1 MERRTAQPRPNW
13 QQIVE
18 EQGIVYPL
26 TRYPDG
32 SLRPYWDES
41 AYYVFSLSEVE
52 ALEDVVEELH
62 SMCLVAAAHI
72 VEQDRY
78 AELGITDRRLA
89 GLVAQSW
96 RRRDELPSLYGRFD
110 LRYDGSGPAKML
122 EYNADTPTSLVEAAS
137 AQWFWMEDRFP
148 GADQW
153 NSLHERLVDAWR
165 RQAALLPPGPL
176 HFAHSEGD
184 ELGEDL
190 MTVAYLRE
198 TAEQAGIDTEALS
211 VEQIGWDRLTGRFV
225 DERLRFI
232 RSCFKLY
239 PWEWLATDRFGPQ
252 VLDTLDNGGGTGTTC
267 WIEPAWK
274 MLLSNKALLAILWEL
289 FPGHPNLL
297 PSYLDG
303 PRELA
308 APGSGEAAASGPGG
322 AGVSGP
328 GGAGVSGSG
337 EAGVS
342 GSGEVAAGG
351 GGHGYVAKPLLGREG
366 DGVTVHEP
374 GSPAVLRDEPCCYQ
388 ELAPLP
394 DFDGNRVVLGAWVVE
409 DEAAGLGIRE
419 SAGLVTDE
427 YARFLPHVIL

>member
-1 MERRTAQPRPNW
+1 M
-13 QQIVE
+13 VE
-18 EQGIVYPL
+18 SQGVVYPL
-26 TRYPDG
+26 TRHPDG

-41 AYYVFSLSEVE
+41 AYYVFSLPEVE
-52 ALEDVVEELH
+52 ALEEVVEELH
-62 SMCLVAAAHI
+62 AMCLAAAAHM
-72 VEQDRY
+72 VERGRF
-78 AELGITDRRLA
+78 AELGITDGRLA
-89 GLVAQSW
+89 TLVADSW
-96 RRRDELPSLYGRFD
+96 HCRDELPSLYGRFD
-110 LRYDGSGPAKML
+110 LCYDGTGPAKVL
-122 EYNADTPTSLVEAAS
+122 EYNADTPTSLVEAAG

-153 NSLHERLVDAWR
+153 NSLHERLVEAWS
-165 RQAALLPPGPL
+165 RQAALLPAGPV

-184 ELGEDL
+184 EIGEDL

-198 TAEQAGIDTEALS
+198 TAEQAGLDTEALS
-211 VEQIGWDRLTGRFV
+211 VEQIGWDRLAGRFV

-239 PWEWLATDRFGPQ
+239 PWEWLATDRFGPY

-289 FPGHPNLL
+289 YPGHPNLL
-297 PSYLDG
+297 ASYLDG

-308 APGSGEAAASGPGG
+308 NRGGDAG
-322 AGVSGP
+322 AGCGR
-328 GGAGVSGSG
+328 GGR
-337 EAGVS
+337 
-342 GSGEVAAGG
+342 
-351 GGHGYVAKPLLGREG
+351 GYVAKPLLGREG
-366 DGVTVHEP
+366 AGVTIHEP
-374 GSPAVLRDEPCCYQ
+374 GSRAVLRDEPCCYQ

-419 SAGLVTDE
+419 SEGLVTDE

>member
-1 MERRTAQPRPNW
+1 MERHAIDPRPDW
-13 QQIVE
+13 QRTVE
-18 EQGIVYPL
+18 EQGLVYPL

-41 AYYVFSLSEVE
+41 AYYSFSLPEVE
-52 ALEDVVEELH
+52 ALEEVVEELH
-62 SMCLVAAAHI
+62 AMCLAAAAHI
-72 VEQDRY
+72 VEQDRF
-78 AELGITDRRLA
+78 AELGITDPKLA
-89 GLVAQSW
+89 GLVAESW
-96 RRRDELPSLYGRFD
+96 RRRAELPSLYGRFD
-110 LRYDGSGPAKML
+110 LRYDGTGPAKML

-137 AQWFWMEDRFP
+137 PQWFWMEDRFP

-153 NSLHERLVDAWR
+153 NSLHERLVDAWK
-165 RQAALLPPGPL
+165 RQAHLLPPGPL
-176 HFAHSEGD
+176 HFAHSDGD

-198 TAEQAGIDTEALS
+198 TAQQAGLDTEMLS
-211 VEQIGWDRLTGRFV
+211 VERIGWDRLSRRFV
-225 DERLRFI
+225 DDRLRFL

-239 PWEWLATDRFGPQ
+239 PWEWLTTDRFGRH

-289 FPGHPNLL
+289 NPGHPNLL
-297 PSYLDG
+297 PAYLDG

-308 APGSGEAAASGPGG
+308 ATTGW
-322 AGVSGP
+322 
-328 GGAGVSGSG
+328 
-337 EAGVS
+337 
-342 GSGEVAAGG
+342 
-351 GGHGYVAKPLLGREG
+351 VAKPLLGREG
-366 DGVTVHEP
+366 AGVTLHEAGTEP
-374 GSPAVLRDEPCCYQ
+374 FVRDGEACCYQ

>member
-1 MERRTAQPRPNW
+1 MERHTIEPRPGW
-13 QQIVE
+13 QRTVE
-18 EQGIVYPL
+18 EQGLVYPL

-32 SLRPYWDES
+32 TLRPYWDES
-41 AYYVFSLSEVE
+41 AYYSFSLPEVE
-52 ALEDVVEELH
+52 ALEEVVEELH
-62 SMCLVAAAHI
+62 AMCLAAAAHI
-72 VEQDRY
+72 VERNRF
-78 AELGITDRRLA
+78 AELGITDPKLA
-89 GLVAQSW
+89 GLVAESW
-96 RRRDELPSLYGRFD
+96 HRRAELPSLYGRFD
-110 LRYDGSGPAKML
+110 LRYDGTGPARML

-137 AQWFWMEDRFP
+137 PQWFWMEERFP

-153 NSLHERLVDAWR
+153 NSLHERLVDAWK
-165 RQAALLPPGPL
+165 RQAHLLPPGPV
-176 HFAHSEGD
+176 HFAHSDGD

-198 TAEQAGIDTEALS
+198 TAQQAGLDTEALS
-211 VEQIGWDRLTGRFV
+211 VERIGWDRLSRRFV
-225 DERLRFI
+225 DDRLRFI

-239 PWEWLATDRFGPQ
+239 PWEWLTTDRFGRH

-289 FPGHPNLL
+289 NPGHPNLL
-297 PSYLDG
+297 PAYLDG

-308 APGSGEAAASGPGG
+308 GTTGW
-322 AGVSGP
+322 
-328 GGAGVSGSG
+328 
-337 EAGVS
+337 
-342 GSGEVAAGG
+342 
-351 GGHGYVAKPLLGREG
+351 VAKPLLGREG
-366 DGVTVHEP
+366 AGVTLHEAGTAP
-374 GSPAVLRDEPCCYQ
+374 FVRDGEACCYQ